1 MDKRESDGEI
11 VELKQN
17 DCKSSFIS
25 PGRGIEKKQA
35 IDDTGSSSTRKVSMI
50 ENDDA
55 VDKKDQ
61 KTLITS
67 LNQSLKK
74 AGKRLNEMLDK
85 LDAKLTTNTDSESV
99 DS

>member
-35 IDDTGSSSTRKVSMI
+35 IVEAGSSDTRKVSII
-50 ENDDA
+50 ENDD
-55 VDKKDQ
+55 VDNKDQ

-67 LNQSLKK
+67 LNQGIKK
-74 AGKRLNEMLDK
+74 AGKRLNDMLDK

>member
-35 IDDTGSSSTRKVSMI
+35 IVEAGSSDTRKVSII
-50 ENDDA
+50 ENDD
-55 VDKKDQ
+55 VDNKDQ

-67 LNQSLKK
+67 LNQGLKK
-74 AGKRLNEMLDK
+74 AGKRLNDMLDK
-85 LDAKLTTNTDSESV
+85 LDAKLTTNTDSDSV